1 MKVVRPSSEL
11 LANTISPSLNPLEC
25 SVEMAVEATQAS
37 PAHPKLVMRE
47 RQCLEAATPPAI
59 LVNDEALSPDKLSPH
74 HTFSPVKIE
83 NEEEEEEDV
92 EEEMHS
98 RYVHFTRLK
107 QKGPALNGNVRACV
121 CVSFRSIMC
130 CINAFFSLLMS

>member
-1 MKVVRPSSEL
+1 MVRPSSEL

-37 PAHPKLVMRE
+37 PAHPQLVMRE

-59 LVNDEALSPDKLSPH
+59 LVNDEALSPDKLSPR
-74 HTFSPVKIE
+74 HTFPPVMIE
-83 NEEEEEEDV
+83 NEEEDMEEEK
-92 EEEMHS
+92 HS

-107 QKGPALNGNVRACV
+107 QKGPMLNGKVCV
-121 CVSFRSIMC
+121 CVCVCVCLTSQ
-130 CINAFFSLLMS
+130 